1 MNPRSSA
8 RRSVGVIVFA
18 CVLGVSLASPAS
30 AGVNFTS
37 GKVYVQQKVWDKACH
52 FLELARK
59 EEPENLQVY
68 SLLAVARAQ
77 QRQYASAGG
86 AMAIGLKL
94 TASKKDAKRQKEIES
109 NRDAVMAQLYNQGL
123 AALNRAGTLAADPN
137 RTTGDENS
145 PQGKVEKARGVPKEF
160 GRFAEA
166 GQVHEYW
173 YYPEAGVG
181 YHFSPGMSEAIEF
194 KYKPY
199 TGPPAPEVAV
209 VDTTIFPLFDGSCR
223 VEEASYNF
231 TLASYIDSRSADT
244 FKNLSY
250 VFELLGRSD
259 EAIGAARMGLAI
271 KPDDQQLNRNMRVA
285 VMGPANRAFTGGNYP
300 EAIRLYRIAK
310 DLDPSSKLIYS
321 SQIADSWYNYAG
333 KQAEKS
339 PERKAAFDSAAVS
352 YMALLN
358 EAPAEST
365 TMRENA
371 LYNSAVIY
379 SNLENY
385 KEANRILDQAV
396 ELYPKNKELLSLAGQ
411 TKYQSGDAQGA
422 VVVLKKSLE
431 IDPTDQTVHQFL
443 FLSYTKLKKQDESV
457 AEYTVYKALSEG
469 KQKVGPALKIWVD
482 SAGNRLGAQ
491 QQITKT
497 VAAEGYPD
505 EVRTYPDGDKTL
517 ECFFYWGKGK
527 AITFLNGQHFSTLT
541 FPPKKA

>member
-1 MNPRSSA
+1 MNHVSL
-8 RRSVGVIVFA
+8 RRGVGVVALA
-18 CVLGVSLASPAS
+18 CVLGLSLASPAS

-52 FLELARK
+52 FLELARH
-59 EEPENLQVY
+59 EEPENVQVY

-77 QRQYASAGG
+77 QRQYASAGA
-86 AMAIGLKL
+86 AMAMGLKVA
-94 TASKKDAKRQKEIES
+94 ASKKDSKREKEIES

-123 AALNRAGTLAADPN
+123 AALTRAGGLSADPN
-137 RTTGDENS
+137 RTTGDETS
-145 PQGKVEKARGVPKEF
+145 PQGKVEKANGMPKEF
-160 GRFAEA
+160 GRFAES

-173 YYPEAGVG
+173 YYPDKGVG
-181 YHFSPGMSEAIEF
+181 YHFAPGMSEGLEF

-199 TGPPAPEVAV
+199 AGPPAPEAAI
-209 VDTTIFPLFDGSCR
+209 VDTTIFPPFDGSCR

-231 TLASYIDSRSADT
+231 ILASYIEPKSADT

-250 VFELLGRSD
+250 VFELLGRAD
-259 EAIGAARMGLAI
+259 EAIASARMGLAI
-271 KPDDQQLNRNMRVA
+271 KPDDQQLQRNMRVA
-285 VMGPANRAFTGGNYP
+285 VMGPANRAFTGENYP
-300 EAIRLYRIAK
+300 EAIRLYRIAI
-310 DLDPSSKLIYS
+310 DLDPASKLIYR
-321 SQIADSWYNYAG
+321 SQIADSWYNWANKFDKG
-333 KQAEKS
+333 PQRTAT
-339 PERKAAFDSAAVS
+339 FDSAAVA
-352 YMALLN
+352 YMTLLN

-385 KEANRILDQAV
+385 KEAVRVLDKAT
-396 ELYPKNKELLSLAGQ
+396 ELYPKNKELLSLSGQ
-411 TKYQSGDAQGA
+411 TKYQSEDAAGA
-422 VVVLKKSLE
+422 VVVLKKALE
-431 IDPTDQTVHQFL
+431 IDPSDQTVHQFL

-457 AEYTVYKALSEG
+457 AEYTVYKALSDG
-469 KQKVGPALKIWVD
+469 KQKVGPALKVWVD

-497 VAAEGYPD
+497 VSSEGYPE

-527 AITFLNGQHFSTLT
+527 AITFLNGQHFSSLS
-541 FPPKKA
+541 FPPKKS